1 MNSTELMNYYK
12 KCADGMEYAYNAMKS
27 HFDVDASIEELMR
40 LRGYISGGEQ
50 EEFFTD
56 MQICK
61 CRIDDVSE
69 LGEMALELGLLSG
82 SETSKF
88 FLLNDRFII
97 PVRDMEN
104 NIVAFIGYY
113 PDYKKYITTP
123 SPFFSKECLFFNM
136 GDAYRR
142 SYEEYDGLVIL
153 IEGIFDCLSLASI
166 GLPAIATMGSD
177 VSRMKGELL
186 KVFKKVIYVPDNDVV
201 GRRALNRRDKLK
213 GWKVPSTAVGVR
225 LKGSVTMQDSDGNDV
240 VMKVKDTD
248 NLVSWFDADSLV
260 ETFLDIAKER
270 KQYVTLE
277 V

>member
-1 MNSTELMNYYK
+1 MNTKELQEYYI
-12 KCADGMEYAYNAMKS
+12 KCARGMEYAYEAMKR
-27 HFDVDASIEELMR
+27 HFDTENSIEELLK

-50 EEFFTD
+50 EDFFSE
-56 MQICK
+56 MQICE
-61 CRIDDVSE
+61 CRIDDVDE
-69 LGEMALELGLLSG
+69 LGPMALELGLLSVSG
-82 SETSKF
+82 TSKF

-97 PVRDMEN
+97 PVRDIQN

-142 SYEEYDGLVIL
+142 SYSEYDGMVIL
-153 IEGIFDCLSLASI
+153 VEGIFDCLSLASI

-186 KVFKKVIYVPDNDVV
+186 KVFKKVIYVPDNDRV
-201 GRRALNRRDKLK
+201 GRRALNRKDKAK
-213 GWKVPSTAVGVR
+213 GWKVPSTAIGVR
-225 LKGSVTMQDSDGNDV
+225 LKGQVTMQDADGNDV
-240 VMKVKDTD
+240 VLKVKDTD
-248 NLVSWFDADSLV
+248 DLVSWFDADSLV
-260 ETFLDIAKER
+260 ETFTSIAKEK